1 MTIGKS
7 SDFWGLWFNKI
18 MAMFALIS
26 YLLVLFDMTYLP
38 LRDFWL
44 QGKVQASFKTPIFNV
59 IVPDKPL
66 VILPEN
72 IRKIVSQY
80 DWVKGIEPHRDTS
93 QYLQTVAQLNAAV
106 AQGEDRQEIDSIL
119 QDLQTKSVAMI
130 ENNPFIAAGKG
141 GVLEAIKNS
150 LRIWVFG
157 DKNASAKAAFQ
168 QFWTWENLSSDYEGN
183 LNFFNRK
190 IKPLLEDN
198 YFRSVGENGLP
209 EDQFIVWDF
218 PFTLLFFGE
227 FLVRTFTISRRYRKV
242 SWLSAMFWR
251 WYDVL
256 LFLPFWRWLRI
267 IPLII
272 RLNQAELINLN
283 FIQKKVNQGFAVA
296 IAKDVTE
303 VVVVELIDQLQ
314 EIIRQGGIEDIL
326 SRTVKDQYIDLNNIN
341 EISEIVKLV
350 SEVIFNKILP
360 RLRPDIEVL
369 LKYNIQSSLS
379 KSSALVQLQK
389 LPGLKNLENQLSH
402 NISKQIYQV
411 LANIL
416 QGFSKDDPNYEQLVE
431 GLTVNFRETFAQ
443 EFKAKPIREPLEF
456 LIIDFLEE
464 LKINYIQRLSPEDM
478 EVMLEE
484 SKKRAIAK
492 SP

>member
-1 MTIGKS
+1 M
-7 SDFWGLWFNKI
+7 
-18 MAMFALIS
+18 
-26 YLLVLFDMTYLP
+26 
-38 LRDFWL
+38 
-44 QGKVQASFKTPIFNV
+44 
-59 IVPDKPL
+59 
-66 VILPEN
+66 
-72 IRKIVSQY
+72 
-80 DWVKGIEPHRDTS
+80 
-93 QYLQTVAQLNAAV
+93 
-106 AQGEDRQEIDSIL
+106 
-119 QDLQTKSVAMI
+119 
-130 ENNPFIAAGKG
+130 
-141 GVLEAIKNS
+141 
-150 LRIWVFG
+150 
-157 DKNASAKAAFQ
+157 
-168 QFWTWENLSSDYEGN
+168 
-183 LNFFNRK
+183 
-190 IKPLLEDN
+190 
-198 YFRSVGENGLP
+198 
-209 EDQFIVWDF
+209 
-218 PFTLLFFGE
+218 
-227 FLVRTFTISRRYRKV
+227 
-242 SWLSAMFWR
+242 
-251 WYDVL
+251 
-256 LFLPFWRWLRI
+256 
-267 IPLII
+267 I

-431 GLTVNFRETFAQ
+431 GLTVNFREAFAQ